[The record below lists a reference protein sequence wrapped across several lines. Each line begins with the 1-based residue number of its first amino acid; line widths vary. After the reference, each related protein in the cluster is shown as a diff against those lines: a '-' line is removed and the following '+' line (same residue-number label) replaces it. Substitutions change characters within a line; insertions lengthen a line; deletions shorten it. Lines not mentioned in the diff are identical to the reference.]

1 MNALWQ
7 AGATVIA
14 FDPVTIQEAQRI
26 YANDQNLQL
35 GDDKYSVLND
45 FDALLIYSEWQQLR
59 APNFDGK
66 ALRLNNKF
74 IIDGCKLY
82 SSERLKRATGLNTR
96 LLAVDLNSLLHHKL
110 ETE

>member
-14 FDPVTIQEAQRI
+14 FDPVTMQEAQRI

-45 FDALLIYSEWQQLR
+45 FDALLIYSKWPQLR

-74 IIDGCKLY
+74 IIDGRKFD
-82 SSERLKRATGLNTR
+82 SSERFEKGNWAQYAIARSR
-96 LLAVDLNSLLHHKL
+96 S
-110 ETE
+110 